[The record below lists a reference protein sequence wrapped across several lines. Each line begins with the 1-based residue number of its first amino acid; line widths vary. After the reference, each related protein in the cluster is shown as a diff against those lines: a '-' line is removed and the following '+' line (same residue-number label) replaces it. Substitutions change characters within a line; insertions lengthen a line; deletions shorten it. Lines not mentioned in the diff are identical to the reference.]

1 MNDMAHTPMIS
12 IPPARRFL
20 TDVQVAE
27 ILGVHRGW
35 VWRMIRNKTDFPTPI
50 KLSPGVTRWRAEELE
65 NWIDMKDAE
74 KSK

>member
-1 MNDMAHTPMIS
+1 MNDMSDTAMIT

-20 TDVQVAE
+20 TDNQVAE

-65 NWIDMKDAE
+65 NWINLKEEEA
-74 KSK
+74 SR

>member
-1 MNDMAHTPMIS
+1 MNDMSDTPMIN

-35 VWRMIRNKTDFPTPI
+35 VWRMIREKTDFPTPL
-50 KLSPGVTRWRAEELE
+50 KLSPGVTRWRAEHIEE
-65 NWIDMKDAE
+65 WITMKE
-74 KSK
+74 KETQR